1 MPAYGGTLEDPTAIF
16 ALIDSCENRGTSSAQ
31 LWTGAPH
38 KVNTAAAPHSRR
50 MIELIHFSY
59 FG

>member
-1 MPAYGGTLEDPTAIF
+1 MRWATRFCVSLSWF
-16 ALIDSCENRGTSSAQ
+16 IDSCENRGTSSAQ
-31 LWTGAPH
+31 VWTDAPH

-50 MIELIHFSY
+50 MKEFIHFSY